1 MFRVTRIQKKKKK
14 EKPALPF
21 PFPLPLPPPFPLL
34 LLLLGFPLVLIA
46 HTFRIARIWLIIYF
60 QLISGFLPLLLL
72 LSYSFAAAQRQV
84 SIFSSQTKAF
94 RGLSTEHTHSLAHRS
109 SHTHRSKHTH
119 TLRHIHTQRQC
130 TECSPR

>member
-21 PFPLPLPPPFPLL
+21 PFPLPLPPPFPLLL

-94 RGLSTEHTHSLAHRS
+94 RGLSTEHTHTHTH
-109 SHTHRSKHTH
+109 SHTGAHTRTVAN
-119 TLRHIHTQRQC
+119 TLTH
-130 TECSPR
+130 